1 MAIPHAKSGEVV
13 QLRLGA
19 ALPET
24 KTMTLVKTNSLEV
37 IRLVVPAG
45 KEIQTHKA
53 PGEITVQCLE
63 GRVLF
68 TAHEKAQELGA
79 GQLLY
84 LAAAE
89 PHSSEGNRGLV
100 AVGHDLL
107 PKKEPQTAAR
117 YGAGS
122 RRGVSFPPV
131 TRPPSRNRNLARS
144 VAPFS
149 SVVLL
154 NVVLFWR
161 FTAPSSSR

>member
-68 TAHEKAQELGA
+68 TAHEKVQELGA
-79 GQLLY
+79 GQLLH

-89 PHSSEGNRGLV
+89 PHSLKGIEDSSLLV
-100 AVGHDLL
+100 TICL
-107 PKKEPQTAAR
+107 PKKEPQKQLDMVR
-117 YGAGS
+117 EAGEE
-122 RRGVSFPPV
+122 
-131 TRPPSRNRNLARS
+131 
-144 VAPFS
+144 
-149 SVVLL
+149 
-154 NVVLFWR
+154 
-161 FTAPSSSR
+161 